1 MAKEKLP
8 LKTLTGIPF
17 RINID
22 ILKEIEDELEL
33 FLLEEDFM
41 NTRDFSKKVMFNQ
54 EIKANN
60 TVEGYNDSVSFIK
73 KVIENASEEQNI
85 EKKNRIINLYNGYQ
99 YILKGQDITEENV
112 LKLYKILSKDLLE
125 EYDLSHMGEKYR
137 KAPVYILKSGRL
149 DDSMDEGIPYEKIEE
164 YMDSYFEFIDTFKV
178 DDSQTEEFIKSQIM
192 HFYFVYIHPFFD
204 INGRSSRT
212 IAMWYLLNKEV
223 YPYIIFNRGINFDSN
238 YDRVIG
244 TSKTRLDITEFLKYM
259 LISVKK
265 ELEKEYIIHNL
276 DSQSERQWHTIDYQA
291 LNYFLALNGEK
302 TVLDYATTY
311 NRLNTKKNIKTIFEN
326 MLLPMIEDETLK
338 ITRPT
343 KKNMFDDVPNL
354 VLELNKDKVNEIN
367 LEKVKRLKLNISQ

>member
-22 ILKEIEDELEL
+22 ILKEIEEELEL

-85 EKKNRIINLYNGYQ
+85 EKRNRIINLYNGYQ

-265 ELEKEYIIHNL
+265 ELEKEYVIHNL

-338 ITRPT
+338 ITRTT
-343 KKNMFDDVPNL
+343 KKNMFENVPNL

-367 LEKVKRLKLNISQ
+367 LEKVKRLKLY

>member
-22 ILKEIEDELEL
+22 ILKEIEEELEL

-85 EKKNRIINLYNGYQ
+85 EKRNRIINLYNGYQ

-276 DSQSERQWHTIDYQA
+276 DSQSDRQWHTIDYQV

-311 NRLNTKKNIKTIFEN
+311 NRLNTKKNTKTIFEN

-338 ITRPT
+338 ITRTT
-343 KKNMFDDVPNL
+343 KKNMFENVPNL

-367 LEKVKRLKLNISQ
+367 LEKVKRLKLY

>member
-1 MAKEKLP
+1 MAKERLP

-17 RINID
+17 RINKD
-22 ILKEIEDELEL
+22 ILKEIEEELEL
-33 FLLEEDFM
+33 FLLEEEFM
-41 NTRDFSKKVMFNQ
+41 NTSDFSKKVMFNQ

-73 KVIENASEEQNI
+73 KVIENASEEQNT
-85 EKKNRIINLYNGYQ
+85 EKRNRIINLYNGYQ

-137 KAPVYILKSGRL
+137 KAPVYILKGGRL

-164 YMDSYFEFIDTFKV
+164 YMDSYFEFINTFKV
-178 DDSQTEEFIKSQIM
+178 DNSQTDEFIKSQIM

-244 TSKTRLDITEFLKYM
+244 TAKTRLDITEFLKYM

-338 ITRPT
+338 ITRTT
-343 KKNMFDDVPNL
+343 KKNMFDNVPNL

-367 LEKVKRLKLNISQ
+367 LEKVKRLKLH

>member
-22 ILKEIEDELEL
+22 ILKEIEEELEI

-85 EKKNRIINLYNGYQ
+85 EKRNRIINLYNGYQ

-244 TSKTRLDITEFLKYM
+244 TSITRLDITEFLKYM

-311 NRLNTKKNIKTIFEN
+311 NRLNTKKNTKTIFEN

-338 ITRPT
+338 ITRT
-343 KKNMFDDVPNL
+343 TKNMFENVPNL

-367 LEKVKRLKLNISQ
+367 LEKVKRLKLY

>member
-22 ILKEIEDELEL
+22 ILKEIEEELEL

-85 EKKNRIINLYNGYQ
+85 EKRNRIINLYNGYQ

-149 DDSMDEGIPYEKIEE
+149 DDSMDEGIPYEKIDE

-276 DSQSERQWHTIDYQA
+276 DSQSDRQWHTIDYQA

-338 ITRPT
+338 ITRAT

-367 LEKVKRLKLNISQ
+367 LEKVKRLKLH

>member
-22 ILKEIEDELEL
+22 ILKKIEEELEL

-85 EKKNRIINLYNGYQ
+85 EKRNRRINLYNGYL

-149 DDSMDEGIPYEKIEE
+149 DDSMDEGIPYKKIEE

-244 TSKTRLDITEFLKYM
+244 TSITRLDITEFLKYM

-311 NRLNTKKNIKTIFEN
+311 NRLNTKKNTKTIFEN

-338 ITRPT
+338 ITRTT
-343 KKNMFDDVPNL
+343 KKNMFENVPNL

-367 LEKVKRLKLNISQ
+367 LEKVKRLKLY

>member
-22 ILKEIEDELEL
+22 ILKEIEEELEL

-60 TVEGYNDSVSFIK
+60 TIEGYNDSVSFIK

-85 EKKNRIINLYNGYQ
+85 EKRNRIINLYNGYQ

-265 ELEKEYIIHNL
+265 ELEKEYVIHNL

-311 NRLNTKKNIKTIFEN
+311 NRLNTKKNTKTIFEN

-338 ITRPT
+338 ITRTT
-343 KKNMFDDVPNL
+343 KKNMFENVPNL

-367 LEKVKRLKLNISQ
+367 LEKVKRLKLY

>member
-22 ILKEIEDELEL
+22 ILKEIEEELEL

-85 EKKNRIINLYNGYQ
+85 EKRNRIINLYNGYQ

-338 ITRPT
+338 ITRTT

-354 VLELNKDKVNEIN
+354 VLELNKEKVNEIN
-367 LEKVKRLKLNISQ
+367 LEKVKRLKLY

>member
-22 ILKEIEDELEL
+22 ILKKIEEELEIL
-33 FLLEEDFM
+33 LLEEEFM

-85 EKKNRIINLYNGYQ
+85 EKRNRIINLYNGYQ

-244 TSKTRLDITEFLKYM
+244 TSITRLDITEFLKYM

-311 NRLNTKKNIKTIFEN
+311 NRLNTKKNTKTIFEN

-338 ITRPT
+338 ITRTT
-343 KKNMFDDVPNL
+343 KKNMFENVPNL

-367 LEKVKRLKLNISQ
+367 LEKVKRLKLY

>member
-1 MAKEKLP
+1 MTKEKLP

-22 ILKEIEDELEL
+22 ILKEIEEELEL

-85 EKKNRIINLYNGYQ
+85 EKRNRIINLYNGYQ

-149 DDSMDEGIPYEKIEE
+149 DDSMDEGIPYKKIEE

-311 NRLNTKKNIKTIFEN
+311 NRLNTKKNTKTIFEN

-338 ITRPT
+338 ITRTT
-343 KKNMFDDVPNL
+343 KKNMFENVPNL

-367 LEKVKRLKLNISQ
+367 LEKVKRLKLY

>member
-22 ILKEIEDELEL
+22 ILKEIEEELEL

-41 NTRDFSKKVMFNQ
+41 NTRDFSKKLMFNQ
-54 EIKANN
+54 EIQANN

-85 EKKNRIINLYNGYQ
+85 EKRNRIINLYNGYQ

-338 ITRPT
+338 ITRTT

-354 VLELNKDKVNEIN
+354 VLELNKEKVNEIN
-367 LEKVKRLKLNISQ
+367 LEKVKRLKLY

>member
-22 ILKEIEDELEL
+22 ILKEIEEELEL

-41 NTRDFSKKVMFNQ
+41 NTRDFSKKVMFSQ

-85 EKKNRIINLYNGYQ
+85 EKRNRIINLYNGYQ

-244 TSKTRLDITEFLKYM
+244 TSKIRLDITEFLKYM

-276 DSQSERQWHTIDYQA
+276 DSQSDRQWHTIDYQA

-311 NRLNTKKNIKTIFEN
+311 NRLNTKKNTKTIFEN

-338 ITRPT
+338 ITRTT

-367 LEKVKRLKLNISQ
+367 LEKVKRLKLH

>member
-22 ILKEIEDELEL
+22 ILKKIEEELEL

-85 EKKNRIINLYNGYQ
+85 EKRNRIINLYNGYQ

-244 TSKTRLDITEFLKYM
+244 TSITRLDITEFLKYM

-311 NRLNTKKNIKTIFEN
+311 NRLNTKKNTKTIFEN

-338 ITRPT
+338 ITRTT

-367 LEKVKRLKLNISQ
+367 LEKVKRLKLY

>member
-22 ILKEIEDELEL
+22 ILKEIEEELEL

-85 EKKNRIINLYNGYQ
+85 EKRNRIINLYNGYQ

-276 DSQSERQWHTIDYQA
+276 DSQSERQWHTIDYQV

-311 NRLNTKKNIKTIFEN
+311 NRLNTKKNTKTIFEN

-338 ITRPT
+338 ITRTT
-343 KKNMFDDVPNL
+343 KKNMFEDVPNI

-367 LEKVKRLKLNISQ
+367 LEKVKRLKLY

>member
-22 ILKEIEDELEL
+22 ILKEIEEELEI

-85 EKKNRIINLYNGYQ
+85 EKRNRIINLYNGYQ

-125 EYDLSHMGEKYR
+125 EYDISHMGEKYR

-244 TSKTRLDITEFLKYM
+244 TSITRLDITEFLKYM

-311 NRLNTKKNIKTIFEN
+311 NRLNTKKNTKTIFEN

-338 ITRPT
+338 ITRTT
-343 KKNMFDDVPNL
+343 KKNMFENVPNL

-367 LEKVKRLKLNISQ
+367 LEKVKRLKLY

>member
-1 MAKEKLP
+1 MAKERLP

-17 RINID
+17 RINKD
-22 ILKEIEDELEL
+22 ILKEIEEELEL
-33 FLLEEDFM
+33 FLLEEEFM

-73 KVIENASEEQNI
+73 KVIENASEEQNT
-85 EKKNRIINLYNGYQ
+85 EKRNRIINLYNGYQ

-137 KAPVYILKSGRL
+137 KAPVYILKGGRL

-164 YMDSYFEFIDTFKV
+164 YMDSYFEFINTFKV
-178 DDSQTEEFIKSQIM
+178 DNSQTDEFIKSQIM

-338 ITRPT
+338 ITRTT
-343 KKNMFDDVPNL
+343 KKNMFDNVQNL
-354 VLELNKDKVNEIN
+354 VLELNEEKLNEIN
-367 LEKVKRLKLNISQ
+367 LEKVKRLKLH

>member
-22 ILKEIEDELEL
+22 ILKEIEEELEI

-85 EKKNRIINLYNGYQ
+85 EKRNRIINLYNGYQ

-137 KAPVYILKSGRL
+137 NAPVYILKSGRL
-149 DDSMDEGIPYEKIEE
+149 DDSMDEGIPYKKIEE

-223 YPYIIFNRGINFDSN
+223 YPYIIFNRGINLDSN

-311 NRLNTKKNIKTIFEN
+311 NRLNTKKNTKTIFEN

-338 ITRPT
+338 ITRTT
-343 KKNMFDDVPNL
+343 KKNMFENVPNL

-367 LEKVKRLKLNISQ
+367 LEKVKRLKLY

>member
-22 ILKEIEDELEL
+22 ILKKIEEELEL

-85 EKKNRIINLYNGYQ
+85 EKRNRIINLYNGYQ

-244 TSKTRLDITEFLKYM
+244 TSITRLDITEFLKYM

-311 NRLNTKKNIKTIFEN
+311 NRLNTKKNTKTIFEN

-338 ITRPT
+338 ITRTT
-343 KKNMFDDVPNL
+343 KKNMFENVPNL

-367 LEKVKRLKLNISQ
+367 LEKVKRLKLY

>member
-1 MAKEKLP
+1 MSKEKLP

-22 ILKEIEDELEL
+22 ILKEIEEELEL

-85 EKKNRIINLYNGYQ
+85 EKRNRIINLYNGYQ

-244 TSKTRLDITEFLKYM
+244 TSITRLDITEFLKYM

-311 NRLNTKKNIKTIFEN
+311 NRLNTKKNTKTIFEN

-338 ITRPT
+338 ITRTT
-343 KKNMFDDVPNL
+343 KKNMFENVPNL

-367 LEKVKRLKLNISQ
+367 LEKVKRLKLY

>member
-22 ILKEIEDELEL
+22 ILKEIEEELEL

-137 KAPVYILKSGRL
+137 KAPVYILKGGRL

-178 DDSQTEEFIKSQIM
+178 NDSQTEEFIKSQIM

-276 DSQSERQWHTIDYQA
+276 DSQSDRQWHTIDYQA

-311 NRLNTKKNIKTIFEN
+311 NRLNTKKNTKTIFEN

-338 ITRPT
+338 ITRTT

-367 LEKVKRLKLNISQ
+367 LEKVKRLKLH

>member
-22 ILKEIEDELEL
+22 ILKEIEEELEL

-85 EKKNRIINLYNGYQ
+85 EKRNRIINLYNGYQ

-244 TSKTRLDITEFLKYM
+244 TSITRLDITEFLKYM

-311 NRLNTKKNIKTIFEN
+311 NRLNTKKNTKTIFEN

-338 ITRPT
+338 ITRKT
-343 KKNMFDDVPNL
+343 KKNMFENVPNL

-367 LEKVKRLKLNISQ
+367 LEKVKRLKLY

>member
-22 ILKEIEDELEL
+22 ILKEIEEELEL

-41 NTRDFSKKVMFNQ
+41 NTRDFSRKVMFNQ

-85 EKKNRIINLYNGYQ
+85 EKRNRIINLYNGYQ

-244 TSKTRLDITEFLKYM
+244 TSKIRLDITEFLKYM

-338 ITRPT
+338 ITRAT

-367 LEKVKRLKLNISQ
+367 LEKVKRLKLH

>member
-22 ILKEIEDELEL
+22 ILKEIEEELEL

-41 NTRDFSKKVMFNQ
+41 NTRDFSRKVMFNQ

-85 EKKNRIINLYNGYQ
+85 EKRNRIINLYNGYQ

-276 DSQSERQWHTIDYQA
+276 DSQTERQWHTIDYQA

-311 NRLNTKKNIKTIFEN
+311 NRLNTKKNTKTIFEN

-338 ITRPT
+338 ITRTT
-343 KKNMFDDVPNL
+343 KKNMFENVPNI

-367 LEKVKRLKLNISQ
+367 LEKVKRLKLY

>member
-22 ILKEIEDELEL
+22 ILKEIEEELEL

-41 NTRDFSKKVMFNQ
+41 NTRDFSRKVMFNQ

-85 EKKNRIINLYNGYQ
+85 EKRNRIINLYNGYQ

-311 NRLNTKKNIKTIFEN
+311 NRLNTKKNTKTIFEN

-338 ITRPT
+338 ITRTT
-343 KKNMFDDVPNL
+343 KKNMFENVPNI

-367 LEKVKRLKLNISQ
+367 LEKVKRLKLY

>member
-17 RINID
+17 RINIY

-85 EKKNRIINLYNGYQ
+85 EKRNRIINLYNGYQ

-244 TSKTRLDITEFLKYM
+244 TSITRLDITEFLKYM

-367 LEKVKRLKLNISQ
+367 LEKVKRLKLY

>member
-22 ILKEIEDELEL
+22 ILKEIEEELEL

-41 NTRDFSKKVMFNQ
+41 NTHDFSKKVMFNQ

-85 EKKNRIINLYNGYQ
+85 EKRNRIINLYNGYQ
-99 YILKGQDITEENV
+99 YILKGKDITEENV

-149 DDSMDEGIPYEKIEE
+149 DDSMDEGIPYKKIEE

-244 TSKTRLDITEFLKYM
+244 TSKIRLDITEFLKYM

-311 NRLNTKKNIKTIFEN
+311 NRLNTKKNTKTIFEN

-338 ITRPT
+338 ITRTT
-343 KKNMFDDVPNL
+343 KKNMFENVPNL

-367 LEKVKRLKLNISQ
+367 LEKVKRLKLY

>member
-22 ILKEIEDELEL
+22 ILKEIEEELEL

-85 EKKNRIINLYNGYQ
+85 EKRNRIINLYNGYQ

-338 ITRPT
+338 ITRTT
-343 KKNMFDDVPNL
+343 KKNMFENVPNL

-367 LEKVKRLKLNISQ
+367 LEKVKRLKLY

>member
-22 ILKEIEDELEL
+22 ILKEIEEELEL

-54 EIKANN
+54 DIKANN

-85 EKKNRIINLYNGYQ
+85 EKRNRIINLYNGYQ

-338 ITRPT
+338 ITRTT

-354 VLELNKDKVNEIN
+354 VLELNKEKVNEIN
-367 LEKVKRLKLNISQ
+367 LEKVKRLKLY

>member
-22 ILKEIEDELEL
+22 ILKEIEEELEL

-85 EKKNRIINLYNGYQ
+85 EKRNRIINLYNGYQ

-265 ELEKEYIIHNL
+265 ELEKEYVIHNL

-311 NRLNTKKNIKTIFEN
+311 NRLNTKKNTKTIFEN

-338 ITRPT
+338 ITRTT

-367 LEKVKRLKLNISQ
+367 LEKVKRLKLY

>member
-22 ILKEIEDELEL
+22 ILKEIEEELEI

-85 EKKNRIINLYNGYQ
+85 EKRNRIINLYNGYQ

-311 NRLNTKKNIKTIFEN
+311 NRLNTKKNTKTIFEN
-326 MLLPMIEDETLK
+326 MLLSMIEDETLK
-338 ITRPT
+338 ITRTT
-343 KKNMFDDVPNL
+343 KKNMFENVPNL

-367 LEKVKRLKLNISQ
+367 LEKVKRLKLY

>member
-22 ILKEIEDELEL
+22 ILKEIEEELEL

-85 EKKNRIINLYNGYQ
+85 EKRNRIINLYNGYQ

-276 DSQSERQWHTIDYQA
+276 DSQSERQWHTIDYQV

-311 NRLNTKKNIKTIFEN
+311 NRLNTKKNTKTIFEN

-338 ITRPT
+338 ITRTT
-343 KKNMFDDVPNL
+343 KKNMFENVPNL

-367 LEKVKRLKLNISQ
+367 LEKVKRLKLY

>member
-22 ILKEIEDELEL
+22 ILKEIEEELEL

-137 KAPVYILKSGRL
+137 KAPVYILKGGRL
-149 DDSMDEGIPYEKIEE
+149 DDSMDEGIPYEKIDE

-276 DSQSERQWHTIDYQA
+276 DSQSERQWHTIDYQV

-311 NRLNTKKNIKTIFEN
+311 NRLNTKKNTKTIFEN

-338 ITRPT
+338 ITRTT
-343 KKNMFDDVPNL
+343 KKNMFENVPNL

-367 LEKVKRLKLNISQ
+367 LEKVKRLKLY

>member
-22 ILKEIEDELEL
+22 ILKEIEEELEL

-85 EKKNRIINLYNGYQ
+85 EKRNRIINLYNGYQ

-338 ITRPT
+338 ITRAT

-367 LEKVKRLKLNISQ
+367 LEKVKRLKLH

>member
-22 ILKEIEDELEL
+22 ILKKIEEELEL

-85 EKKNRIINLYNGYQ
+85 EKRNRIINLYNGYQ

-149 DDSMDEGIPYEKIEE
+149 DDSMDEGIPYKKIEE

-244 TSKTRLDITEFLKYM
+244 TSITRLDITEFLKYM

-311 NRLNTKKNIKTIFEN
+311 NRLNTKKNTKTIFEN

-338 ITRPT
+338 ITRTT
-343 KKNMFDDVPNL
+343 KKNMFENVPNL

-367 LEKVKRLKLNISQ
+367 LEKVKRLKLY

>member
-22 ILKEIEDELEL
+22 ILKEIEEELEI

-85 EKKNRIINLYNGYQ
+85 EKRNRIINLYNGYQ

-265 ELEKEYIIHNL
+265 ELEKEFIIHNL

-311 NRLNTKKNIKTIFEN
+311 NRLNTKKNTKTIFEN

-338 ITRPT
+338 IPRTT
-343 KKNMFDDVPNL
+343 KKNMFENVPNL

-367 LEKVKRLKLNISQ
+367 LEKVKRLKLY

>member
-22 ILKEIEDELEL
+22 ILKEIEEELEL

-85 EKKNRIINLYNGYQ
+85 EKRNRIINLYNGYQ
-99 YILKGQDITEENV
+99 YILKGKDITEENV

-149 DDSMDEGIPYEKIEE
+149 DDSMDEGIPYKKIEE

-311 NRLNTKKNIKTIFEN
+311 NRLNTKKNTKTIFEN

-338 ITRPT
+338 ITRTT
-343 KKNMFDDVPNL
+343 KKNMFENVPNL

-367 LEKVKRLKLNISQ
+367 LEKVKRLKLY

>member
-22 ILKEIEDELEL
+22 ILKEIEEELEL

-85 EKKNRIINLYNGYQ
+85 EKRNRIINLYNGYQ
-99 YILKGQDITEENV
+99 YILKGQDITEETV

-276 DSQSERQWHTIDYQA
+276 DSQSERQWHTIDYQV

-311 NRLNTKKNIKTIFEN
+311 NRLNTKKNTKTIFEN

-338 ITRPT
+338 ITRTT
-343 KKNMFDDVPNL
+343 KKNMFENVPNL

-367 LEKVKRLKLNISQ
+367 LEKVKRLKLY

>member
-1 MAKEKLP
+1 MSKEKLP

-22 ILKEIEDELEL
+22 ILKEIEEELEL

-85 EKKNRIINLYNGYQ
+85 EKRNRIINLYNGYQ

-244 TSKTRLDITEFLKYM
+244 TSITRLDITEFLKYM

-311 NRLNTKKNIKTIFEN
+311 NRLNTKKNTKTIFEN

-338 ITRPT
+338 ITKTT
-343 KKNMFDDVPNL
+343 KKNMFENVPNL

-367 LEKVKRLKLNISQ
+367 LEKVKRLKLY

>member
-22 ILKEIEDELEL
+22 ILKEIEEELEI

-73 KVIENASEEQNI
+73 KVIENSSEEQNI
-85 EKKNRIINLYNGYQ
+85 EKRNRIINLYNGYQ

-311 NRLNTKKNIKTIFEN
+311 NRLNTKKNTKTIFEN

-338 ITRPT
+338 ITRTT
-343 KKNMFDDVPNL
+343 KKNMFENVPNL

-367 LEKVKRLKLNISQ
+367 LEKVKRLKLY